1 VGGVT
6 GLRESSRLENNYRVF
21 IKEGE
26 VCGDYVTFH
35 FSTIY

>member
-6 GLRESSRLENNYRVF
+6 GLRESSRLESNYRVF

-26 VCGDYVTFH
+26 VCDYVTFH